1 MELDSVATSAPCAI
15 ALVDQRTLLTG
26 ATLRL
31 STKLRVEHTRP
42 ERVVV
47 KYQPGRRYLV
57 LTPIQWHALQAF
69 ETGQTVPGVL
79 LELIGQRR
87 TLPLREFYE
96 IVVKAFDAGILQ
108 MDHQPLPPVVAAS
121 IWKAR
126 TQGLP
131 ARCLA
136 LIAMAAASLTIV
148 LRPLPL
154 PEHAGHLLLG
164 WLFTCL
170 ATSLGYVLAACV
182 VRGAGGEIYQP
193 ALFWRRTLAPHF
205 HVDLGDIIMS
215 GRDAQIDVALVRL
228 APQFALTAL
237 ATVYL
242 PGAVFPLLCGL
253 LVLLSPLWKSPLLD
267 LLRALYGDV
276 RLAMTYDFK
285 FIQNQLFNVL
295 IRARLKFADRRFLLI
310 TTSYTAVWFVILFL
324 GGCALLEVNAL
335 ELVRRFNDA
344 GGLHFTA
351 LALLATFGLMAVC
364 TVAALGWI
372 GWKHLREWLRVKNLK
387 RTRPEWVAVD
397 AGNVEA
403 LLRRTLLFRGLA
415 AGDIATLAAALTA
428 EEHAAGSIV
437 VREAELGE
445 KLYIVFSG
453 RVEVLRELTVGRTEP
468 IATLQEADVF
478 GEIALLSPDGARRR
492 SVRCLTPCVLL
503 SLGKAEFEQLV
514 LSRLSR
520 AAIENAVQKM
530 AFLQRIPL
538 SRHWSPHAVAAFARR
553 TVFQDVRLGETVIT
567 EGRDNGFFYL
577 IYEGEMRVLKREKVV
592 AKLSSGDFFGEI
604 SLLQNS
610 PTTATIVA
618 HTPSRNLIVSKSDFL
633 SFITQDFLIGLQF
646 EDISS
651 RRLGRPIFP
660 LTLNPLPDR

>member
-1 MELDSVATSAPCAI
+1 M
-15 ALVDQRTLLTG
+15 
-26 ATLRL
+26 
-31 STKLRVEHTRP
+31 
-42 ERVVV
+42 
-47 KYQPGRRYLV
+47 
-57 LTPIQWHALQAF
+57 
-69 ETGQTVPGVL
+69 
-79 LELIGQRR
+79 
-87 TLPLREFYE
+87 
-96 IVVKAFDAGILQ
+96 
-108 MDHQPLPPVVAAS
+108 
-121 IWKAR
+121 
-126 TQGLP
+126 
-131 ARCLA
+131 
-136 LIAMAAASLTIV
+136 
-148 LRPLPL
+148 
-154 PEHAGHLLLG
+154 
-164 WLFTCL
+164 
-170 ATSLGYVLAACV
+170 
-182 VRGAGGEIYQP
+182 
-193 ALFWRRTLAPHF
+193 
-205 HVDLGDIIMS
+205 
-215 GRDAQIDVALVRL
+215 
-228 APQFALTAL
+228 
-237 ATVYL
+237 
-242 PGAVFPLLCGL
+242 
-253 LVLLSPLWKSPLLD
+253 
-267 LLRALYGDV
+267 
-276 RLAMTYDFK
+276 
-285 FIQNQLFNVL
+285 
-295 IRARLKFADRRFLLI
+295 
-310 TTSYTAVWFVILFL
+310 
-324 GGCALLEVNAL
+324 
-335 ELVRRFNDA
+335 
-344 GGLHFTA
+344 
-351 LALLATFGLMAVC
+351 
-364 TVAALGWI
+364 
-372 GWKHLREWLRVKNLK
+372 
-387 RTRPEWVAVD
+387 D

-492 SVRCLTPCVLL
+492 SVRCLTPSLLL
-503 SLGKAEFEQLV
+503 SMGKAEFEQLV

-520 AAIENAVQKM
+520 DAIENAVQKM

-553 TVFQDVRLGETVIT
+553 TVFQDVRPGETVIT

-577 IYEGEMRVLKREKVV
+577 IYEGEMRVLKRDKVV

-618 HTPSRNLIVSKSDFL
+618 HTPCRNLIVSKSDFL